1 MRLCDKENRVSY
13 KKAVVVVG
21 GKGHIA
27 MRSGLR
33 VCLREGHSTVPYIKL
48 SAPRLSR
55 SSKWSLMA

>member
-1 MRLCDKENRVSY
+1 MRLCDNENRVSY
-13 KKAVVVVG
+13 KKAVVVG